1 MGRQQMEGFRWNL
14 YRRTVGG
21 NRQRDNVMKRSSE
34 LWRQPVYDK
43 PKQKELRIINKWKDK
58 QTTHTKGGLSSD

>member
-1 MGRQQMEGFRWNL
+1 
-14 YRRTVGG
+14 
-21 NRQRDNVMKRSSE
+21 MKRSSE